1 MQGNIA
7 ECQGQPQT
15 TKNCL
20 APNVKSAEV
29 EKPVIR
35 RKSEYKSP
43 ESSCL
48 STRNNR
54 NEHGENITF
63 GNWQGSR
70 VGKTSMNT
78 AHVFTRPFI
87 KKKSKCFFLFCPKW
101 WIEHRTHILFIVSH
115 AGKGQ
120 HFIIQTNWGNPMMP
134 PASRSASHYH
144 EPELVAQQSSSEVL
158 MLSPSPAS

>member
-7 ECQGQPQT
+7 ECKGQPQT

-35 RKSEYKSP
+35 RKSECKSL

-48 STRNNR
+48 STRYDC

-78 AHVFTRPFI
+78 AHVFTRTFI
-87 KKKSKCFFLFCPKW
+87 KKIQMFFSLLPQMVDRAQNTYFVHSQPCRQRATLHYSDKLGKSHDASCFMVRF
-101 WIEHRTHILFIVSH
+101 S
-115 AGKGQ
+115 
-120 HFIIQTNWGNPMMP
+120 
-134 PASRSASHYH
+134 
-144 EPELVAQQSSSEVL
+144 
-158 MLSPSPAS
+158 LS